1 MSDTNEKDTEVDI
14 LARNRGESEVA
25 HRSFLLYAMQSEKR
39 RNMRATA
46 RAVER
51 SNTTVRNYS
60 KSWDWAKRMD
70 IPHIEVKA
78 QELYKSLYF
87 AMYGMREIAMIE
99 KYILSPVTV
108 VGSTPRSVADT
119 VTRVV
124 EQSNPKKSQ
133 VFTDELKRKH
143 LTLVDAG
150 IGYIAQG
157 IKNGDLKRSLR
168 DLPLLMQLRREITGE
183 NKEEKES
190 AILVESVRVKT
201 AKSMGTDIV
210 EAMYED
216 AQELVAI
223 LGALAS
229 AKQVPTH
236 AEILQEVKDE

>member
-1 MSDTNEKDTEVDI
+1 
-14 LARNRGESEVA
+14 
-25 HRSFLLYAMQSEKR
+25 
-39 RNMRATA
+39 
-46 RAVER
+46 
-51 SNTTVRNYS
+51 
-60 KSWDWAKRMD
+60 MD
-70 IPHIEVKA
+70 VPHIEVKA

-183 NKEEKES
+183 NKEEKNS
-190 AILVESVRVKT
+190 TIILESVRVKT
-201 AKSMGTDIV
+201 AKANGGDIV

-229 AKQVPTH
+229 AKKVPTH
-236 AEILQEVKDE
+236 AEILQEVKDEQ